1 QALVRV
7 SGSPNGQN
15 GNSAKPVA
23 LHKVNAAPLT
33 DELVASILA
42 GRGLR
47 GWLRAARVARVL
59 GLFTL
64 YLFLDTYHIRADF
77 NQRMAAR
84 LRAEAK
90 EKNLWARL
98 QARLQEF
105 AVIALDKLV
114 RATRLLV

>member
-1 QALVRV
+1 MKNEQALVPVTSLAKRH
-7 SGSPNGQN
+7 N
-15 GNSAKPVA
+15 GNSSKHQV
-23 LHKVNAAPLT
+23 VNSASAAPLT
-33 DELVASILA
+33 DEFVASILA

-84 LRAEAK
+84 LRAEP
-90 EKNLWARL
+90 ARR
-98 QARLQEF
+98 ARP
-105 AVIALDKLV
+105 
-114 RATRLLV
+114 

>member
-33 DELVASILA
+33 DELVADILA

-47 GWLRAARVARVL
+47 GWLRAARVANVL

-64 YLFLDTYHIRADF
+64 YLFLDTYDIRADF
-77 NQRMAAR
+77 NRRMQTRKSDA
-84 LRAEAK
+84 AK
-90 EKNLWARL
+90 ELWWAGLKSQIR
-98 QARLQEF
+98 AF
-105 AVIALDKLV
+105 ALASLDKSI
-114 RATRLLV
+114 RLLRLVLF